1 MQVGPV
7 SDEALEAL
15 SSSLGKRKP
24 DPDEKKPTV
33 DKVKVEKKI
42 RPQNIGC

>member
-24 DPDEKKPTV
+24 NPDEKKPTV